1 MESRAEKQVIFYFR
15 IAPKTVSHFLIANC
29 TQERQD
35 APINCDNSENSDK
48 QCLLDPAKYFANM
61 VFTLNFRVK
70 LFGILNLII
79 MILVSLKTCGSL
91 HYFIRL
97 GLLTALRR
105 DTNG

>member
-70 LFGILNLII
+70 LFGILKLII
-79 MILVSLKTCGSL
+79 QNTCFHLKLVDLCIISSDWGP
-91 HYFIRL
+91 
-97 GLLTALRR
+97 
-105 DTNG
+105 